1 MIMRMLYH
9 ALESGSNVFDWLH
22 CKWERESTHNHVV
35 TLLALSFVLTL
46 AAVELDKLGLFPAHL
61 SRIVPDNPFYA
72 INVAFTL
79 VLVVEVVS
87 MIFILPKSF
96 SRSMGKQF
104 EILSLILLRSS
115 FKELVNLHT
124 TLTMPEDFDII
135 SRIIV
140 DGTGALVV
148 FLLLGI
154 YQKLQRHRDHARDGA
169 ALYSF
174 VITKKVLA
182 LLLLAIFIGLGAF
195 NAWQLAHGEELVH
208 FFLVFYSVLIFSD
221 IFVVII
227 SQRFLPSFEAVFRNS
242 GLALAT
248 LFIRLALSAPP
259 YWNTALG
266 VTSALFA
273 VCLTLAYNTFVGIS
287 CPKD

>member
-1 MIMRMLYH
+1 MRFMYQ
-9 ALESGSNVFDWLH
+9 ALESGSHIFDWLH
-22 CKWERESTHNHVV
+22 CKWERESTHKSVV
-35 TLLALSFVLTL
+35 TLLGLSFLLTL
-46 AAVELDKLGLFPAHL
+46 AAVELNKFVALPPQLT
-61 SRIVPDNPFYA
+61 RIIPNNPFYA

-87 MIFILPKSF
+87 MIFVLPKSF

-124 TLTMPEDFDII
+124 TLTMPDDFAIL
-135 SRIIV
+135 SRILV
-140 DGTGALVV
+140 DGVGALIV
-148 FLLLGI
+148 FLLLGF
-154 YQKLQRHRDHARDGA
+154 YQNMQRRQRDHAKDGA
-169 ALYSF
+169 ALYAF

-182 LLLLAIFIGLGAF
+182 LLLLSIFVGLGTF

-221 IFVVII
+221 IFVVLI
-227 SQRFLPSFEAVFRNS
+227 SQRYLPSFEAVFRNS

-248 LFIRLALSAPP
+248 LLIRLALSAPP

-266 VTSALFA
+266 VSSALFA
-273 VCLTLAYNTFVGIS
+273 VCLTMAYNSFVRQNAQE
-287 CPKD
+287 